1 MKLADKNCYPFTM
14 PMFKGENLEPNVF
27 YSGLTFRE
35 ALILALAG
43 NPEMFQVD
51 GKSLDTSDGVAIVI
65 ETADAII
72 AEMEKENE
80 IQT

>member
-1 MKLADKNCYPFTM
+1 MKLADKPAYACVGDSISQNFLQE
-14 PMFKGENLEPNVF
+14 GI
-27 YSGLTFRE
+27 TFRE

-65 ETADAII
+65 ETADAMI
-72 AEMEKENE
+72 AEMEK
-80 IQT
+80 Q